1 MLEGMD
7 APHDPE
13 AWGIE
18 NPLAVGEPTV
28 GELARR
34 LSEVD
39 VEVLRPEELVRFS
52 LAAGQ
57 LAGWAEALRRAAE
70 ARLVALLHAP

>member
-1 MLEGMD
+1 MD

-18 NPLAVGEPTV
+18 NPRAVGEPTV

-57 LAGWAEALRRAAE
+57 LAGWAEALRRTAE

>member
-1 MLEGMD
+1 MD
-7 APHDPE
+7 ASRDAE
-13 AWGIE
+13 AWSIE
-18 NPLAVGEPTV
+18 SPVALGEPTA
-28 GELARR
+28 GEVARR
-34 LSEVD
+34 LSETD

-70 ARLVALLHAP
+70 ARLVVVTHGR